1 MNLDTV
7 VGIGVVVVILFAAKL
22 IDKPRRGKKKD
33 KYLTRIEDEFKRSL
47 NKFANKKI
55 ERMNVHYG
63 LNIKLVK
70 LTTELNFVEA
80 NEK

>member
-22 IDKPRRGKKKD
+22 IDKPRRGKKED
-33 KYLTRIEDEFKRSL
+33 KYLTHIEDEFKSSL
-47 NKFANKKI
+47 NKFASKKI
-55 ERMNVHYG
+55 KRMNAHYG
-63 LNIKLVK
+63 LNMKLIK